1 MRSKCYKD
9 VCKIIRASITAGETH
24 RTAYQRAGL
33 GETTFYTWKKEKP
46 DFAAMIKEA
55 ERTHRESKVAEAK
68 VALHKAACGYETTEV
83 RTEYGY
89 DKKGNRI
96 LLKEIHT
103 IKHYPPNVQACKEEL
118 HNFAPD
124 EFGNTTV
131 DDTTTGI
138 KVEIVTQEKKDT
150 LQTTKNSINETKSLH

>member
-1 MRSKCYKD
+1 MMSKCYKD

-83 RTEYGY
+83 RTEYGV
-89 DKKGNRI
+89 GAGGQPVIIRQ
-96 LLKEIHT
+96 
-103 IKHYPPNVQACKEEL
+103 IKTTRFVPPNVQACKEEL

-124 EFGNTTV
+124 EFGNTTE